1 LTFIAQELEKIYPEM
16 VFTDDK
22 GYKSVDYSRL
32 TPVLVEA
39 IKELNAKNE
48 DQKKL
53 IQALQNESVN
63 TAEKMLKL
71 EAAVEFL
78 MKSNIKEEA
87 KK

>member
-1 LTFIAQELEKIYPEM
+1 M

-53 IQALQNESVN
+53 IQALQNESIN

-71 EAAVEFL
+71 EVAVEFL